1 MPPTPPISFNCQQC
15 GKKFTAP
22 ASAAGRSVSCKCGA
36 QVTISAAPTSQ
47 SFAAPT
53 SSQQPAAASSS
64 STGPAHR
71 STWQPPAPTSSP
83 GYSAQ
88 GLAPSRRKFNA
99 LDAVARSFAALAWF
113 HVIFGCLGALI
124 LLIAANRNPSP
135 ETLGA
140 AIGGCFG
147 LALITGLA
155 FTFFRA
161 LAELIRLGLYIAELL
176 EDIRAK

>member
-1 MPPTPPISFNCQQC
+1 MPPTPTISFNCQQC

-22 ASAAGRSVSCKCGA
+22 ASAVGRSVSCKCGA
-36 QVTISAAPTSQ
+36 QVTISAAPTPQ

-53 SSQQPAAASSS
+53 SSQQAAAVSSS
-64 STGPAHR
+64 SAVPAHQA
-71 STWQPPAPTSSP
+71 TWQPPAPTSSP

-88 GLAPSRRKFNA
+88 GLAPSRRKFSA
-99 LDAVARSFAALAWF
+99 LDAAARSFAALAWF
-113 HVIFGCLGALI
+113 HVIFAFLGALA
-124 LLIAANRNPSP
+124 LLIAANQNP

-147 LALITGLA
+147 LAIIAGLA

-161 LAELIRLGLYIAELL
+161 LAESIRLGLYIAELL